1 VRTETSR
8 VAGIFRDS
16 AGRITAALLRVLGP
30 ARIELA
36 EEALQDAVVRALE
49 TWPRTGIPD
58 NPSGWLYRVA
68 RNRALDLLRHD
79 DVAREKLPLLL
90 QPDVDEPTRDD
101 ELALIFLC
109 CHPDLPEG
117 SQIALTLKIA
127 CGLGVEEIAAALLT
141 KPATVAQRLVRAKR
155 AFRELRLPAEP
166 SVDSVLSVL
175 YLMFTTG
182 YDAVDGESAIRAELC
197 TEAIRLARLLIADR
211 RTDLPRVR
219 ALLALM
225 LLHGSRLPARTDGT
239 LLSDQDRALW
249 NTAMATEGL
258 AVFTSACTGPSRSTY
273 HVEAAI
279 AVYHASAPD
288 VASTDW
294 AGVIAGYDELLAIKP
309 SPAAAVNRAI
319 AIGMAHGPDA
329 GITELTR
336 LRTEPALADYHLL
349 PAALGA
355 MWLRTGNPA
364 RAAEHYRDA
373 LTMRCSGP
381 ARVFLE
387 RQLGACLVQ

>member
-1 VRTETSR
+1 VKTDLNQ
-8 VAGIFRDS
+8 IFRDS
-16 AGRITAALLRVLGP
+16 AGRITAALLRILGP
-30 ARIELA
+30 ARLELA

-49 TWPRTGIPD
+49 TWPGTGVPA

-79 DVAREKLPLLL
+79 DVARDKLPLLVP
-90 QPDVDEPTRDD
+90 PDIEEPTRDD

-109 CHPDLPEG
+109 CHPELPEV
-117 SQIALTLKIA
+117 SQTALTLKIA
-127 CGLGVEEIAAALLT
+127 CGLSVEEIAAALLT
-141 KPATVAQRLVRAKR
+141 KPATIAQRLVRAKR
-155 AFRELRLPAEP
+155 TLRDLAIPAAD
-166 SVDSVLSVL
+166 SNVDSVLSVL

-182 YDAVDGESAIRAELC
+182 YDAVDGDSAVRTELC
-197 TEAIRLARLLIADR
+197 TEAIRLARLLVADR

-225 LLHGSRLPARTDGT
+225 LLHGSRLPARADGT

-249 NTAMATEGL
+249 DTTMATEGI
-258 AVFTSACTGPSRSTY
+258 AMFASACTGPERSAY

-288 VASTDW
+288 VESIDWPGIIAS
-294 AGVIAGYDELLAIKP
+294 YDELLKLNP

-319 AIGMAHGPDA
+319 AVGMAHGPKA
-329 GITELTR
+329 GIAELTR
-336 LRTEPALADYHLL
+336 LRTEPALSEYHLL

-355 MWLRTGNPA
+355 MWLRAGNPG

-373 LTMRCSGP
+373 LAMRCSTP
-381 ARVFLE
+381 ARRFLE
-387 RQLGACLVQ
+387 QQLTHCDLT